1 MFDTLLKIC
10 KTGDYESLEKILE
23 DYYFDA
29 EDSLSSKDQNQLTL
43 AAAENGHSKVLN
55 LLLINECSCDGEALR
70 QAFFNDHLECFKLI
84 IQGYQFEFSEEILI
98 DIEYFLKKLP
108 EKRRE
113 KYFYLLIHSNKVLP
127 RKILR
132 SRQWQLLKNY
142 NYCFKEEDVQY
153 LDNLRF
159 ESLHPHPQQSLQ
171 NFIALDRNYIEVSKF
186 FDIQQEAIKVC
197 NEGNY
202 NAFKFL
208 KQTFA
213 LPLIEE
219 YLKGACYSKNFELI
233 DYITSYIS
241 FKFKIKNITKS
252 TEIKL
257 YLKKRRKVFDKDE
270 SESESESD

>member
-29 EDSLSSKDQNQLTL
+29 EDSLSSEDQNQLTL

-84 IQGYQFEFSEEILI
+84 IQGYHFEFSEEILI

-197 NEGNY
+197 YEGNF

-233 DYITSYIS
+233 DYITSFIS

-257 YLKKRRKVFDKDE
+257 YLKKRRKELSE
-270 SESESESD
+270 SETESESD

>member
-29 EDSLSSKDQNQLTL
+29 EDSLSSEDQNQLTL

-55 LLLINECSCDGEALR
+55 LLLINECSCDGESLR

-84 IQGYQFEFSEEILI
+84 IEGYQFEFSEEILI

-197 NEGNY
+197 NEGNF

-233 DYITSYIS
+233 DYITSFIS
-241 FKFKIKNITKS
+241 FKFKIKNITRS